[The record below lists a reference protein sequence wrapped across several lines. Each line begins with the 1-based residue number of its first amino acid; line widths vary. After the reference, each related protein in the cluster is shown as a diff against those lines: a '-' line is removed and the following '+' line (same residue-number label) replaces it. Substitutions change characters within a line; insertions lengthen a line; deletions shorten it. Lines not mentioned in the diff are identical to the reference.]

1 MARKWARP
9 TETCTH
15 WGSHKGPPEFLR
27 RLFFWTYRGADGGD
41 LVAHHANRDLQRL
54 FGISEAQGA
63 SGPFAINDC
72 NLFAEALSLL
82 SSCLDAGTVVAQLVV
97 RNLDEDLVQAL
108 KKRAAAQGSSAEE
121 AHRQI
126 LQAALRR
133 PKRRRFADVLAA
145 MPNVGEDADF
155 VREQSDRRG

>member
-1 MARKWARP
+1 M
-9 TETCTH
+9 
-15 WGSHKGPPEFLR
+15 
-27 RLFFWTYRGADGGD
+27 
-41 LVAHHANRDLQRL
+41 
-54 FGISEAQGA
+54 
-63 SGPFAINDC
+63 
-72 NLFAEALSLL
+72 
-82 SSCLDAGTVVAQLVV
+82 AQLVV

-133 PKRRRFADVLAA
+133 PKRRSFADVLAA

-155 VREQSDRRG
+155 GRQQIDRQG

>member
-1 MARKWARP
+1 LQSSP
-9 TETCTH
+9 
-15 WGSHKGPPEFLR
+15 GPLSGAPP
-27 RLFFWTYRGADGGD
+27 WTRT
-41 LVAHHANRDLQRL
+41 L
-54 FGISEAQGA
+54 E
-63 SGPFAINDC
+63 SGPNDLALAAAQRFRPIKLHVEDAGSFAINAC
-72 NLFAEALSLL
+72 ISFVNAIALIADQSD
-82 SSCLDAGTVVAQLVV
+82 SEVVVAQLVV

-155 VREQSDRRG
+155 VRQQADRRG

>member
-1 MARKWARP
+1 MLNF
-9 TETCTH
+9 
-15 WGSHKGPPEFLR
+15 SFIIQ
-27 RLFFWTYRGADGGD
+27 
-41 LVAHHANRDLQRL
+41 LVAEKSSSFNPLVATARCR
-54 FGISEAQGA
+54 FPRTS
-63 SGPFAINDC
+63 FAINAC
-72 NLFAEALSLL
+72 IFNLTAISLL
-82 SSCLDAGTVVAQLVV
+82 SASFASRDSMAQLVV

-145 MPNVGEDADF
+145 MPNVGDDADF
-155 VREQSDRRG
+155 VRQQVDRRG